1 MIRTWRRIFPL
12 GVRGPFVLSRSRAV
26 QGKTFHATD
35 FYNRAKEFRRDTPK
49 RQESF
54 DLYSR
59 LIPKMN
65 PRSG

>member
-1 MIRTWRRIFPL
+1 MSFPAAE
-12 GVRGPFVLSRSRAV
+12 PV